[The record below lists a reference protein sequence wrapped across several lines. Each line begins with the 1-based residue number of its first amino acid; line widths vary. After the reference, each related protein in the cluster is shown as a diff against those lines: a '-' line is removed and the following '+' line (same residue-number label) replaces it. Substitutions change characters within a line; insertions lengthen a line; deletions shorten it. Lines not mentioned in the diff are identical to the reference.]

1 MLSQTMRRQDVI
13 RVGVAA
19 GWTNAE
25 EAFRS
30 FLRYAEDETGRWRDL
45 RLTNGEHDVLL
56 LFNAPDISDYDPAT
70 TIVFESEPRS
80 TREAEFRYPYDRDEY
95 LAFYDLERH
104 HFVGE
109 WFVEPQQV
117 SQSPLKLRT
126 LSTITSGIGVL
137 PRHRLRRDFVSHWLR
152 KLPELEDFGR
162 ATADFQPRGGE
173 LRRKADGLLPY
184 KYTFAAENSL
194 EPNYFT
200 EKLLD
205 ALLCETLPFYDGCP
219 NLELFVDRD
228 AFVRVDMSRPK
239 DALSIIR
246 ESIDSDVWSTRR
258 DVLRSERERLI
269 IELNPLEIARK
280 LIHGEPTAWGRPE
293 VPALSA
299 GLPICLAPVDPGDRE
314 SVSRVIASASHAG
327 TPTLIFDRDGSFLQ
341 DADGVIASAI
351 AALPEGGAIVVG
363 GTGTRFPSVSI
374 REPRAASG
382 YRIRRLVP
390 GRGIHASSILITPQA
405 ASRLGE
411 SRNWPVHLDALGK
424 VRALDPPVF
433 YVPGPHMSAKAER
446 PPVAHRQGAPGWH
459 DTLQASIKRLPRGQR
474 IARGLVDIG
483 WIARD
488 ELAQIRR

>member
-1 MLSQTMRRQDVI
+1 VI
-13 RVGVAA
+13 SVGVAA
-19 GWTNAE
+19 GWTDAE
-25 EAFRS
+25 GAFRS
-30 FLRYAEDETGRWRDL
+30 FLRFAEDEDGRWRDL

-56 LFNAPDISDYDPAT
+56 LFNAPDLSDYDPAT

-80 TREAEFRYPYDRDEY
+80 TREAEFRYPYDRSEY

-117 SQSPLKLRT
+117 SESPLKLRT

-152 KLPELEDFGR
+152 RLPELEDFGR
-162 ATADFQPRGGE
+162 ASDEFQPRGGE
-173 LRRKADGLLPY
+173 LHRKADGLLPY

-228 AFVRVDMSRPK
+228 AFVRVDMTRPE
-239 DALSIIR
+239 DALSVIR
-246 ESIDSDVWSTRR
+246 ESIDSDLWSGRR

-269 IELNPLEIARK
+269 IDMNPLEVARK
-280 LIHGEPTAWGRPE
+280 LIHGEPTAWRRPAS
-293 VPALSA
+293 PALRE
-299 GLPICLAPVDPGDRE
+299 GLPICPASIDPDDRE
-314 SVSRVIASASHAG
+314 SVFRVLADASRAVR
-327 TPTLIFDRDGSFLQ
+327 PTLIFDREGSFLQ
-341 DADGVIASAI
+341 DAGEVMATAI
-351 AALPEGGAIVVG
+351 AALPERGAIVLG
-363 GTGTRFPSVSI
+363 GIGMRFPSVSI
-374 REPRAASG
+374 GEQRVGSR

-390 GRGIHASSILITPQA
+390 GREVHASSILVTPQA
-405 ASRLGE
+405 ASRLTK
-411 SRNWPVHLDALGK
+411 SRDWPINLDCLGK

-433 YVPGPHMSAKAER
+433 YVPGPHMSAEAER
-446 PPVAHRQGAPGWH
+446 PPVAYRQNTPGWH
-459 DTLQASIKRLPRGQR
+459 DTVQASIKRLPRGQR
-474 IARGLVDIG
+474 IARGLVDVG

-488 ELAQIRR
+488 EVAQIRR